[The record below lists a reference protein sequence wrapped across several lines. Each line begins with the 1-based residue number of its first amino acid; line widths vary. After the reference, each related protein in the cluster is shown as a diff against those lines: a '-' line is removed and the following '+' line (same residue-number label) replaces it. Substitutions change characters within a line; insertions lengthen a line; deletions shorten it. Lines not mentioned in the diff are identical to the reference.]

1 MEPREL
7 AAHKAA
13 RKVLATMPDFSPLK
27 KGKLPKPFN
36 KTGGSRFQ
44 SSGLLGLS
52 DDHSAL
58 FVWRNGETRADASFY
73 GYLTC
78 GLPRGGLGI
87 VLEFHWHPSHKA
99 IHCKVPCKTDLDYT
113 DRFLVRAP
121 ELALSGS
128 TDLDPRSDLD
138 RQKLIALFCKACGI
152 TLDSEAEM
160 PQMSLWNSW

>member
-13 RKVLATMPDFSPLK
+13 PKVLTVTPSFTPLK

-36 KTGGSRFQ
+36 KTGGARFQ
-44 SSGLLGLS
+44 STGMLKLS

-58 FVWRNGETRADASFY
+58 FIWRSGEILADASFY

-78 GLPRGGLGI
+78 NLPRGALGI
-87 VLEFHWHPSHKA
+87 ILEFHWHPSHKG

-113 DRFLVRAP
+113 DRFLVKAP

-128 TDLDPRSDLD
+128 TSLDPRLDLD
-138 RQKLIALFCKACGI
+138 RQKLIALFCKACGV
-152 TLDSEAEM
+152 TLDPDADKS
-160 PQMSLWNSW
+160 QLNLWNSW